1 VVKMCLEKPNIT
13 LKSISGLINRV
24 LNL

>member
-1 VVKMCLEKPNIT
+1 VVKMCLEKLNIT

-24 LNL
+24 LNP

>member
-1 VVKMCLEKPNIT
+1 MCLEKPNIT

>member
-1 VVKMCLEKPNIT
+1 MCLEKLNIT

-24 LNL
+24 LNP